1 MIFRRMVRILLAVAS
16 IAAIASVCTPAA
28 AQLYRWTDKSGRT
41 HVTDTPP
48 PADAKNV
55 KALSGTGG
63 GSATAPGGP
72 EPFALTTARKSNPVT
87 LYSTRGCEACDEA
100 RKLLN
105 ERGVPFREISVNNE
119 QELEELKKA
128 VGSNSVPSMI
138 VGSFV
143 QKGFEPNAY
152 NRALDAAGYPKAGL
166 LPPRSQA
173 EPAPAAP
180 GEAPAAAD
188 EPTERLGPYAPGAP
202 RQPRTTPKK

>member
-48 PADAKNV
+48 PPGAKNV
-55 KALSGTGG
+55 KTLSGAGG
-63 GSATAPGGP
+63 GSASSGSP
-72 EPFALTTARKSNPVT
+72 EPFAVTAARKSNPVT

-105 ERGVPFREISVNNE
+105 ERAVPFREISINNE
-119 QELEELKKA
+119 QELEDLKKA
-128 VGSNSVPSMI
+128 VGSNSVPSLV
-138 VGSFV
+138 VGTFI
-143 QKGFEPNAY
+143 QKGFEPGAY
-152 NRALDAAGYPKAGL
+152 HRALDAAGYPKTGM
-166 LPPRSQA
+166 LPPRNQA

-180 GEAPAAAD
+180 GEGPATAEEPPAP
-188 EPTERLGPYAPGAP
+188 TGPYAPGAP